1 MKRLTLLLI
10 LLFSASAHAVDFT
23 PIGGGFSSSQID
35 TSAELA
41 TIVGDE
47 TGSGALVFGT
57 SPTFTGG
64 ATITGGTVTT
74 SAPLISGTQTWNAAG
89 VPFTASLLSV
99 TNTAS
104 AAASLLADWQ
114 LNSASVCRV
123 RKDGSIGIGPTAE
136 NIWLAYSGGYILD
149 VLANNTSYLQIHG
162 GSGTVT
168 VGSAAIATMA
178 IGQTDCKLA
187 RDAAN
192 TLALRNGGNPQTLN
206 IYNTYTDV
214 NNYACLKITNASSY
228 QIIDCAI
235 NGTGTT
241 NGLLIRSA
249 GNNHLA
255 IGTSGPISGSWAIT
269 SSKHLLAGTDNTYDI
284 GASGATRPRT
294 GYFGT
299 SVDTPATTGGNS
311 KALTESAATA
321 FVRVAAASGSQV
333 GGRINYTIIANDA
346 SDYQSRSGSV
356 NFAIVNKAGTETVT
370 LGTVSSEA
378 AAVST
383 GTLTVSFDAD
393 TSPTNA
399 VDFRA
404 NAVSSL
410 TQTTLAIRYNIEI
423 FGPAVTIT
431 AQ

>member
-1 MKRLTLLLI
+1 MRRLTLLLLLI
-10 LLFSASAHAVDFT
+10 LSCSAQAVDFT
-23 PIGGGFSSSQID
+23 PIGGGTPTDAELSALAGL
-35 TSAELA
+35 TSAADKLPYF
-41 TIVGDE
+41 
-47 TGSGALVFGT
+47 TGSGTAATTDLTAAARTILDDASTSAIRTTLGVGT
-57 SPTFTGG
+57 ADSPTFSAATLTGG
-64 ATITGGTVTT
+64 
-74 SAPLISGTQTWNAAG
+74 
-89 VPFTASLLSV
+89 SL
-99 TNTAS
+99 T
-104 AAASLLADWQ
+104 
-114 LNSASVCRV
+114 LNS
-123 RKDGSIGIGPTAE
+123 
-136 NIWLAYSGGYILD
+136 D
-149 VLANNTSYLQIHG
+149 VIIY
-162 GSGTVT
+162 
-168 VGSAAIATMA
+168 
-178 IGQTDCKLA
+178 

-192 TLALRNGGNPQTLN
+192 TLALRNGVNAQVFRV
-206 IYNTYTDV
+206 YNTYTDAS
-214 NNYACLKITNASSY
+214 NYERGYFGFSSNTLLVGFE
-228 QIIDCAI
+228 AA
-235 NGTGTT
+235 GTGTT
-241 NGLLIRSA
+241 SREVTLQAAANRVNVSGGSGNGVRILTN
-249 GNNHLA
+249 G
-255 IGTSGPISGSWAIT
+255 GTSRWLFDVNGHMTAV
-269 SSKHLLAGTDNTYDI
+269 TDNTYDI